1 MPKMFGQAIGESKT
15 IALEM
20 LDEVLFD
27 AVGIHLL
34 EPIVRLRTM
43 NRVRPKLA
51 LGRIE

>member
-1 MPKMFGQAIGESKT
+1 MFEQAIGESKT
-15 IALEM
+15 IALEL

-34 EPIVRLRTM
+34 EPIVRMKTQS
-43 NRVRPKLA
+43 RVRPKLA

>member
-1 MPKMFGQAIGESKT
+1 MFEQAIGESKT
-15 IALEM
+15 IALEL

-34 EPIVRLRTM
+34 EPIVKMKTM